1 MNKIVLIDDDPI
13 NNFLNKSII
22 SELVSTDITVED
34 FLNPEDALEALINQR
49 NKDPK
54 LLPDFIFLD
63 INMPEMTGFE
73 FLDLYI
79 KNNLEKEHTQVFIL
93 SSSLDPNDIQISKSY
108 TIVKDFI
115 SKPLDAER
123 IKKIIGFA

>member
-34 FLNPEDALEALINQR
+34 FLNPEDALEVLINQR